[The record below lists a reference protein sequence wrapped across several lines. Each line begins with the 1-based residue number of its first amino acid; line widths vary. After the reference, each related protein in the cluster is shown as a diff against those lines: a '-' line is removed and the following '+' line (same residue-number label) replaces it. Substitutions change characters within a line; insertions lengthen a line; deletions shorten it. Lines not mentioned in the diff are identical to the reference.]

1 MQVDRNHRCVPSAQ
15 PRCGPWPPGGARFAL
30 LPLALA
36 LLPTGLL
43 SACTLIAPAA
53 TATAEAAPLQPSA
66 RVATAGAAAQPST
79 PAPVTAPAS
88 GAGRL
93 FPATLAHAEQGDV
106 DAMVRLA
113 LMHETGAAG
122 VAQDRT
128 EMLRWLALASALG
141 SGPAS
146 YRLFLHYE
154 EQPSGRARALRFKE
168 LAQTQGYFG
177 PVSTQSSR

>member
-1 MQVDRNHRCVPSAQ
+1 MQVDRNHRCVPAAR
-15 PRCGPWPPGGARFAL
+15 PRCGPQPSGGARFPL

-36 LLPTGLL
+36 LLPAGLL
-43 SACTLIAPAA
+43 SACTLAAPAV
-53 TATAEAAPLQPSA
+53 TAEASPIRLSA
-66 RVATAGAAAQPST
+66 RGATAVAAAQPST
-79 PAPVTAPAS
+79 SAPVTAPVSAM
-88 GAGRL
+88 GRL

-113 LMHETGAAG
+113 LMHETGTAE
-122 VAQDRT
+122 VAQDRA

-154 EQPSGRARALRFKE
+154 EQPHGRARALRFKE
-168 LAQTQGYFG
+168 LAQRQGYFG
-177 PVSTQSSR
+177 PVSAQSSR